1 MHQQNNVD
9 RNAEIN
15 NAVATSKGNSLY
27 NLKGGLKIGMNKAN
41 SERSMAI
48 HLGKDKFGPYLMKQ

>member
-27 NLKGGLKIGMNKAN
+27 NLKGGLKICKIGMNKAN

-48 HLGKDKFGPYLMKQ
+48 HWEKINLDHI